1 LCRYNGF
8 SSKTLCS
15 KITAYF
21 LSKPEKNM
29 KTASWVIVENAT
41 GNAIFETFNPAIAD
55 KINRDKYSA
64 VPILQYLQ
72 ALNKS
77 LKGQK

>member
-1 LCRYNGF
+1 MQLQNIVQQNNCLIF
-8 SSKTLCS
+8 KQ
-15 KITAYF
+15 
-21 LSKPEKNM
+21 PEENM

-41 GNAIFETFNPAIAD
+41 NNALFETFNPAIAD

-77 LKGQK
+77 LKG

>member
-1 LCRYNGF
+1 
-8 SSKTLCS
+8 
-15 KITAYF
+15 
-21 LSKPEKNM
+21 M